1 MVERE
6 KMLANLAKARAAKA
20 ARRQQKL
27 KSKLLDEEHKSKA
40 QESCYSQETI
50 TSSEAPKSKVKVP
63 TRITSRSQKVPP
75 CM

>member
-20 ARRQQKL
+20 ARRQLKL
-27 KSKLLDEEHKSKA
+27 NSELLDKEHKVKA
-40 QESCYSQETI
+40 QERGSSDT
-50 TSSEAPKSKVKVP
+50 TPSEAPKSKVP

>member
-27 KSKLLDEEHKSKA
+27 KSELLDKGHKTKA
-40 QESCYSQETI
+40 QESCGSDTA
-50 TSSEAPKSKVKVP
+50 SSEAPKSKVKVP